1 MNDNIRLMRRPRR
14 AWPPVA
20 RTAAAIIGT
29 AALALLAAACS
40 GPSSPGSGG
49 SPDAG
54 GAANSTSAVGFS
66 RCMRSHG
73 VPNYPDPS
81 SSNTMADGLP
91 KVSPQQLGVTL
102 SRFQAAQAAC
112 GHLLPNGGRAAQ
124 TASQQLLGN
133 GLKFARCMRSHG
145 APNWPDPTRST
156 PAAVA
161 LGAPSYMFQ
170 MGGLPGLD
178 GRSFPPQVRTAM
190 HECLR
195 LTHLAGSQVPDW
207 SG

>member
-1 MNDNIRLMRRPRR
+1 MNDSTRAMRRPQR
-14 AWPPVA
+14 AWLPAA
-20 RTAAAIIGT
+20 RTAAAIIAA
-29 AALALLAAACS
+29 AALVLPATACS
-40 GPSSPGSGG
+40 SPSSTGSGG
-49 SPDAG
+49 SPNAR
-54 GAANSTSAVGFS
+54 ASANSPSLVSYS

-73 VPNYPDPS
+73 VPN
-81 SSNTMADGLP
+81 
-91 KVSPQQLGVTL
+91 
-102 SRFQAAQAAC
+102 F
-112 GHLLPNGGRAAQ
+112 
-124 TASQQLLGN
+124 
-133 GLKFARCMRSHG
+133 
-145 APNWPDPTRST
+145 PDPTRST